1 MYEANFQRIC
11 LIQRFSHFSEYQ
23 NPPEGLLFHKLLGS
37 TTRVFDSHGLG
48 KLKNLYWQKVM
59 LMLLT
64 GNHSLRTAVVIHVQP
79 PKWYDWQKR
88 GKPTF
93 STTIFAILNFEWIL
107 QSQHDPA
114 DGSQPIQTSL
124 SLNVLTLG
132 MSLLYS
138 WIEFLHPKV

>member
-1 MYEANFQRIC
+1 MHEANFQRIC

-23 NPPEGLLFHKLLGS
+23 NPPEGLLFHKLLGC

-64 GNHSLRTAVVIHVQP
+64 GNHSLRTAGVIHVQP

-88 GKPTF
+88 REAHIFHNHICYPKLWMDSAESAWSSRWESAYPDF
-93 STTIFAILNFEWIL
+93 SV
-107 QSQHDPA
+107 SQCVDTGHV
-114 DGSQPIQTSL
+114 TSL
-124 SLNVLTLG
+124 
-132 MSLLYS
+132 
-138 WIEFLHPKV
+138 FLDWVSPS